1 MLIFE
6 SNMLYLLHSKEEKRM
21 KERVLKEY
29 FSIPNLMGYF
39 RILLIP
45 VYLFLY
51 IRAET
56 TEEYYMAGV
65 VLLVSFLTDLFD
77 GKIARR
83 FDMVTEFGKILD
95 PVADKLTQGAMAISF
110 SYKYPAMGI
119 LLFVFLGKE
128 CLMAILGLYMMKKN
142 YRMDGAQKHGK
153 VCTAVLDLVMI
164 LVLILPGMSILIVNV
179 LAGIAIIVM
188 LSSLALY
195 LKMYWK
201 VWKSIAGG
209 NQKKEIENAS
219 EKEKEDKKKQEANIQ
234 EREEGESK
242 KKGRRGRM
250 WKIILTVCIIVVII
264 AVVLIPYLKQPKITE
279 ETKKNF
285 SVEKF
290 YGESASGERAKII
303 PENGEALEERI
314 RMISQAKEEII
325 LSTYDIK
332 ADISGKQVL
341 AALLDA
347 ADRGVKVSI
356 VTDGVPYV
364 TSIWGNPYFLALAG
378 QENVEIKIYNP
389 LRFWQPWKLMGR
401 LHDKYLIV
409 DRSMYILGGRNTY
422 DFFLGD
428 QPGYQN
434 YDWDILV
441 CVPEGKKD
449 TSLEQVRDYF
459 SSVWKISDCK
469 LYGKS
474 PIWKWNPSV
483 KTAEGELRRR
493 YKEIAKEH
501 PDWIMEKDYTEETV
515 EVKKMTLLSNPTH
528 VYAKEPVVFYEM
540 TELMKQADHEV
551 LFHTPYIICNDWMM
565 RQLVEVCEGEKE
577 IQMMTNSV
585 ANNGNPFGAMDYRRN
600 RGKIID
606 TGVQIM
612 EYDDGVSYHGKCFTI
627 DGRLTGIGSFNW
639 DMRSAYLDT
648 ELMLVADSEELTRQM
663 NQAMAKYEEKALK
676 VVDESQYDLKEGQ
689 KPRKLSDKKAFRIKV
704 LDIFGSWARFL
715 M

>member
-1 MLIFE
+1 
-6 SNMLYLLHSKEEKRM
+6 M

-56 TEEYYMAGV
+56 TEEYYMAAV

-128 CLMAILGLYMMKKN
+128 YLMAILGLYMMKKN

-209 NQKKEIENAS
+209 NQKKEIENVS

-303 PENGEALEERI
+303 PENEEALEERI

-577 IQMMTNSV
+577 IRMMTNSV

>member
-1 MLIFE
+1 
-6 SNMLYLLHSKEEKRM
+6 M

-56 TEEYYMAGV
+56 TEEYYMAAV

-209 NQKKEIENAS
+209 NPKKKIENAS

-264 AVVLIPYLKQPKITE
+264 AVVLIPYLKHPKITE

-285 SVEKF
+285 SAEKF

-389 LRFWQPWKLMGR
+389 LHFWQPWKLMGR

-577 IQMMTNSV
+577 IRMMTNSV

-600 RGKIID
+600 RGEIID

>member
-1 MLIFE
+1 
-6 SNMLYLLHSKEEKRM
+6 M

-56 TEEYYMAGV
+56 TEEYYMAAV

-128 CLMAILGLYMMKKN
+128 YLMAILGLYMMKKN

-209 NQKKEIENAS
+209 NQKKEIGNAS

-303 PENGEALEERI
+303 PENEEALEERI

-551 LFHTPYIICNDWMM
+551 FFHTPYIICNDWMM

-577 IQMMTNSV
+577 IRMMTNSV

>member
-1 MLIFE
+1 
-6 SNMLYLLHSKEEKRM
+6 M

-56 TEEYYMAGV
+56 TEEYYMAAV

-128 CLMAILGLYMMKKN
+128 YLMAILGLYMMKKN

-285 SVEKF
+285 SAEKF

-449 TSLEQVRDYF
+449 TSLGQVRDYF

-577 IQMMTNSV
+577 IRMMTNSV

>member
-1 MLIFE
+1 
-6 SNMLYLLHSKEEKRM
+6 M

-434 YDWDILV
+434 YDWDMLV

-663 NQAMAKYEEKALK
+663 NQAMAKYEERALK

>member
-1 MLIFE
+1 
-6 SNMLYLLHSKEEKRM
+6 M

-56 TEEYYMAGV
+56 TEEYYMAAV

-128 CLMAILGLYMMKKN
+128 YLMAILGLYMMKKN

-285 SVEKF
+285 SAEKF

-378 QENVEIKIYNP
+378 QENIEIKIYNP

-449 TSLEQVRDYF
+449 TSLERVRDYF

-577 IQMMTNSV
+577 IRMMTNSV

-676 VVDESQYDLKEGQ
+676 VVDESRYDLKEGQ

>member
-1 MLIFE
+1 
-6 SNMLYLLHSKEEKRM
+6 M

-51 IRAET
+51 IQAET
-56 TEEYYMAGV
+56 TEEYYMAAV

-128 CLMAILGLYMMKKN
+128 CLMAILVLYMMKKN

-285 SVEKF
+285 SAEKF

-577 IQMMTNSV
+577 IRMMTNSV

-676 VVDESQYDLKEGQ
+676 VVDESRYDLKEGQ

>member
-1 MLIFE
+1 
-6 SNMLYLLHSKEEKRM
+6 M

-285 SVEKF
+285 SAEKF

-676 VVDESQYDLKEGQ
+676 VVDESRYDLKEGQ

>member
-1 MLIFE
+1 
-6 SNMLYLLHSKEEKRM
+6 M
-21 KERVLKEY
+21 KEHILKEY

-56 TEEYYMAGV
+56 TEEYYMAAI
-65 VLLVSFLTDLFD
+65 VLLISFLTDLFD

-83 FDMVTEFGKILD
+83 FHMVTEFGKILD

-110 SYKYPAMGI
+110 SCKYPAMGL

-128 CLMAILGLYMMKKN
+128 CLMALLGLYMMKKN
-142 YRMDGAQKHGK
+142 YRMNGAQKHGK

-164 LVLILPGMSILIVNV
+164 LVLVLPGMSIMMVNILV
-179 LAGIAIIVM
+179 EIAVIVM
-188 LSSLALY
+188 LVSLALY
-195 LKMYWK
+195 LNMYRK
-201 VWKSIAGG
+201 AWKSIIDESF
-209 NQKKEIENAS
+209 KKEAGHVSTENVP
-219 EKEKEDKKKQEANIQ
+219 EEEKKKRKQ
-234 EREEGESK
+234 ERTVREEEEGESS
-242 KKGRRGRM
+242 KKGRRGCM
-250 WKIILTVCIIVVII
+250 WKIALAVFMIAVIA
-264 AVVLIPYLKQPKITE
+264 AVVLLPYLKQPEIAE
-279 ETKKNF
+279 ETKRNF
-285 SVEKF
+285 NAEKF
-290 YGESASGERAKII
+290 YGDSASGERAKII
-303 PENGEALEERI
+303 SDNGEALEERI

-325 LSTYDIK
+325 LSSYAME

-341 AALLDA
+341 SALLAA

-364 TSIWGNPYFLALAG
+364 TAIWGNPYFLALAG
-378 QENVEIKIYNP
+378 QENVEMKIYNP

-428 QPGYQN
+428 QPGYKN
-434 YDWDILV
+434 YDWDMLV
-441 CVPEGKKD
+441 CVPEGSKD
-449 TSLEQVRDYF
+449 TSLEQVRAYF
-459 SSVWKISDCK
+459 SSVWKLSDCK
-469 LYGKS
+469 IYGKS

-483 KTAEGELRRR
+483 KAAEEELRGR

-501 PDWIMEKDYTEETV
+501 PDWITEKDYTEETV
-515 EVKKMTLLSNPTH
+515 EVKKMTLLSNPIH
-528 VYAKEPVVFYEM
+528 VYAKEPVVYYEM
-540 TELMKQADHEV
+540 TELMKQADREV
-551 LFHTPYIICNDWMM
+551 LFHTPYIICNDWMTE
-565 RQLVEVCEGEKE
+565 QLAEVCEGEKE
-577 IQMMTNSV
+577 VRMMTNSV
-585 ANNGNPFGAMDYRRN
+585 ANNGNPFGAMDYQRN

-606 TGVQIM
+606 TGVRIM
-612 EYDDGVSYHGKCFTI
+612 EYDGGVSYHGKCFTI

-648 ELMLVADSEELTRQM
+648 ELMLVADSEELTGQM
-663 NQAMAKYEEKALK
+663 NRAMEKYEEKALK
-676 VVDESQYDLKEGQ
+676 VIDEHHYDLKEGQ
-689 KPRKLSDKKAFRIKV
+689 KPRDLSDKKAFRIKV
-704 LDIFGSWARFL
+704 LDLFASWARFL

>member
-1 MLIFE
+1 
-6 SNMLYLLHSKEEKRM
+6 M

-51 IRAET
+51 IQAET
-56 TEEYYMAGV
+56 TEEYYMAAV

-209 NQKKEIENAS
+209 NPKKEIENAS

-285 SVEKF
+285 SAEKF

-540 TELMKQADHEV
+540 TELIKQADHEV

-577 IQMMTNSV
+577 IRMMTNSV

-676 VVDESQYDLKEGQ
+676 VVDESRYDLKEGQ

>member
-1 MLIFE
+1 
-6 SNMLYLLHSKEEKRM
+6 
-21 KERVLKEY
+21 
-29 FSIPNLMGYF
+29 
-39 RILLIP
+39 
-45 VYLFLY
+45 
-51 IRAET
+51 
-56 TEEYYMAGV
+56 
-65 VLLVSFLTDLFD
+65 
-77 GKIARR
+77 
-83 FDMVTEFGKILD
+83 
-95 PVADKLTQGAMAISF
+95 
-110 SYKYPAMGI
+110 
-119 LLFVFLGKE
+119 
-128 CLMAILGLYMMKKN
+128 
-142 YRMDGAQKHGK
+142 
-153 VCTAVLDLVMI
+153 
-164 LVLILPGMSILIVNV
+164 
-179 LAGIAIIVM
+179 
-188 LSSLALY
+188 
-195 LKMYWK
+195 
-201 VWKSIAGG
+201 
-209 NQKKEIENAS
+209 
-219 EKEKEDKKKQEANIQ
+219 
-234 EREEGESK
+234 
-242 KKGRRGRM
+242 M

-551 LFHTPYIICNDWMM
+551 FFHTPYIICNDWMM

-577 IQMMTNSV
+577 IRMMTNSV

-663 NQAMAKYEEKALK
+663 NQTMAKYEEKALK

>member
-1 MLIFE
+1 
-6 SNMLYLLHSKEEKRM
+6 
-21 KERVLKEY
+21 
-29 FSIPNLMGYF
+29 
-39 RILLIP
+39 
-45 VYLFLY
+45 
-51 IRAET
+51 
-56 TEEYYMAGV
+56 
-65 VLLVSFLTDLFD
+65 
-77 GKIARR
+77 
-83 FDMVTEFGKILD
+83 
-95 PVADKLTQGAMAISF
+95 
-110 SYKYPAMGI
+110 
-119 LLFVFLGKE
+119 
-128 CLMAILGLYMMKKN
+128 
-142 YRMDGAQKHGK
+142 
-153 VCTAVLDLVMI
+153 MI

-285 SVEKF
+285 SAEKF

-577 IQMMTNSV
+577 IRMMTNSV

-676 VVDESQYDLKEGQ
+676 VVDESRYDLKEGQ

>member
-1 MLIFE
+1 
-6 SNMLYLLHSKEEKRM
+6 M

-56 TEEYYMAGV
+56 TEEYYMAAV

-128 CLMAILGLYMMKKN
+128 CLMAILGLYMMKKK

-209 NQKKEIENAS
+209 NQKKEIENVS

-234 EREEGESK
+234 EREEGEWK

-303 PENGEALEERI
+303 PENEEALEERI

-449 TSLEQVRDYF
+449 TSLGQVRDYF

-577 IQMMTNSV
+577 IRMMTNSV

>member
-1 MLIFE
+1 
-6 SNMLYLLHSKEEKRM
+6 M

-56 TEEYYMAGV
+56 TEEYYMAAV

-128 CLMAILGLYMMKKN
+128 YLMAILGLYMMKKN

-303 PENGEALEERI
+303 PENEEALEERI

-441 CVPEGKKD
+441 CVPEGEKD

-577 IQMMTNSV
+577 IRMMTNSV

>member
-1 MLIFE
+1 
-6 SNMLYLLHSKEEKRM
+6 M

-56 TEEYYMAGV
+56 TEEYYMAAV

-128 CLMAILGLYMMKKN
+128 YLMAILGLYMMKKN

-209 NQKKEIENAS
+209 NQKKEIENVS

-434 YDWDILV
+434 YDWDMLV

-577 IQMMTNSV
+577 IRMMTNSV

>member
-1 MLIFE
+1 
-6 SNMLYLLHSKEEKRM
+6 M

-56 TEEYYMAGV
+56 TEEYYMAAV

-128 CLMAILGLYMMKKN
+128 YLMAILGLYMMKKN

-209 NQKKEIENAS
+209 NQKKEIENVS

-285 SVEKF
+285 SVEKL

-303 PENGEALEERI
+303 PENEEALEERI

-551 LFHTPYIICNDWMM
+551 FFHTPYIICNDWMM

-577 IQMMTNSV
+577 IRMMTNSV

>member
-1 MLIFE
+1 
-6 SNMLYLLHSKEEKRM
+6 M

-449 TSLEQVRDYF
+449 TSLEQIRDYF

>member
-1 MLIFE
+1 
-6 SNMLYLLHSKEEKRM
+6 M

>member
-1 MLIFE
+1 
-6 SNMLYLLHSKEEKRM
+6 
-21 KERVLKEY
+21 
-29 FSIPNLMGYF
+29 
-39 RILLIP
+39 
-45 VYLFLY
+45 
-51 IRAET
+51 
-56 TEEYYMAGV
+56 
-65 VLLVSFLTDLFD
+65 
-77 GKIARR
+77 
-83 FDMVTEFGKILD
+83 
-95 PVADKLTQGAMAISF
+95 
-110 SYKYPAMGI
+110 
-119 LLFVFLGKE
+119 
-128 CLMAILGLYMMKKN
+128 MAILGLYMMKKN

-434 YDWDILV
+434 YDWDMLV

-577 IQMMTNSV
+577 IRMMTNSV

-663 NQAMAKYEEKALK
+663 NQAMAKYEERALK

>member
-1 MLIFE
+1 
-6 SNMLYLLHSKEEKRM
+6 M

-56 TEEYYMAGV
+56 TEEYYMAAV

-378 QENVEIKIYNP
+378 QENVEIKIYNR
-389 LRFWQPWKLMGR
+389 LRCWQPWKLMGR

-441 CVPEGKKD
+441 CVPEGEKD

-577 IQMMTNSV
+577 IRMMTNSV

-676 VVDESQYDLKEGQ
+676 VVDESRYDLKEGQ

>member
-1 MLIFE
+1 
-6 SNMLYLLHSKEEKRM
+6 
-21 KERVLKEY
+21 
-29 FSIPNLMGYF
+29 
-39 RILLIP
+39 
-45 VYLFLY
+45 
-51 IRAET
+51 
-56 TEEYYMAGV
+56 
-65 VLLVSFLTDLFD
+65 
-77 GKIARR
+77 
-83 FDMVTEFGKILD
+83 
-95 PVADKLTQGAMAISF
+95 
-110 SYKYPAMGI
+110 
-119 LLFVFLGKE
+119 
-128 CLMAILGLYMMKKN
+128 
-142 YRMDGAQKHGK
+142 
-153 VCTAVLDLVMI
+153 MI

-219 EKEKEDKKKQEANIQ
+219 EKEDKKKQEANIQ

-434 YDWDILV
+434 YDWDMFA

-577 IQMMTNSV
+577 IRMMTNSV

-600 RGKIID
+600 RGEIID

>member
-1 MLIFE
+1 
-6 SNMLYLLHSKEEKRM
+6 M

-56 TEEYYMAGV
+56 TEEYYMAAV

-128 CLMAILGLYMMKKN
+128 CLMAILALYMMKKN

-153 VCTAVLDLVMI
+153 VCTAILDLVMI

-209 NQKKEIENAS
+209 KQKKEIENAS

-285 SVEKF
+285 SAEKF

-428 QPGYQN
+428 QPSYQN

-577 IQMMTNSV
+577 IRMMTNSV

-676 VVDESQYDLKEGQ
+676 VVDESRYDLKEGQ

>member
-1 MLIFE
+1 
-6 SNMLYLLHSKEEKRM
+6 
-21 KERVLKEY
+21 
-29 FSIPNLMGYF
+29 
-39 RILLIP
+39 
-45 VYLFLY
+45 
-51 IRAET
+51 
-56 TEEYYMAGV
+56 
-65 VLLVSFLTDLFD
+65 
-77 GKIARR
+77 
-83 FDMVTEFGKILD
+83 
-95 PVADKLTQGAMAISF
+95 
-110 SYKYPAMGI
+110 
-119 LLFVFLGKE
+119 
-128 CLMAILGLYMMKKN
+128 
-142 YRMDGAQKHGK
+142 
-153 VCTAVLDLVMI
+153 
-164 LVLILPGMSILIVNV
+164 
-179 LAGIAIIVM
+179 
-188 LSSLALY
+188 
-195 LKMYWK
+195 
-201 VWKSIAGG
+201 
-209 NQKKEIENAS
+209 
-219 EKEKEDKKKQEANIQ
+219 
-234 EREEGESK
+234 
-242 KKGRRGRM
+242 M

-264 AVVLIPYLKQPKITE
+264 AVVLIPYLKHPKITE

-577 IQMMTNSV
+577 IRMMTNSV

>member
-1 MLIFE
+1 
-6 SNMLYLLHSKEEKRM
+6 M

-56 TEEYYMAGV
+56 TEEYYMAAV

-128 CLMAILGLYMMKKN
+128 YLMAILGLYMMKKN

-209 NQKKEIENAS
+209 NQKKEIENVS

-551 LFHTPYIICNDWMM
+551 FFHTPYIICNDWMM

-577 IQMMTNSV
+577 IRMMTNSV

>member
-1 MLIFE
+1 
-6 SNMLYLLHSKEEKRM
+6 M

-56 TEEYYMAGV
+56 TEEYYMAAV

-128 CLMAILGLYMMKKN
+128 YLMAILGLYMMKKN

-303 PENGEALEERI
+303 PENEEALEERI

-434 YDWDILV
+434 YDWDMLV

-577 IQMMTNSV
+577 IRMMTNSV

>member
-1 MLIFE
+1 
-6 SNMLYLLHSKEEKRM
+6 M

-56 TEEYYMAGV
+56 TEEYYMAAV

-128 CLMAILGLYMMKKN
+128 CLMAILGLYMMKKK

-164 LVLILPGMSILIVNV
+164 LVLILPGMPILIVNV

-209 NQKKEIENAS
+209 NQKKEIGNAS

-285 SVEKF
+285 SAEKF

-577 IQMMTNSV
+577 IRMMTNSV

-676 VVDESQYDLKEGQ
+676 VVDESRYDLKEGQ

>member
-1 MLIFE
+1 
-6 SNMLYLLHSKEEKRM
+6 M

-56 TEEYYMAGV
+56 TEEYYMAAV

-128 CLMAILGLYMMKKN
+128 YLMAILGLYMMKKN

-209 NQKKEIENAS
+209 NQKKEIENVS

-303 PENGEALEERI
+303 PENEEALEERI

-428 QPGYQN
+428 QQGYQN

-577 IQMMTNSV
+577 IRMMTNSV

>member
-1 MLIFE
+1 
-6 SNMLYLLHSKEEKRM
+6 M

-56 TEEYYMAGV
+56 TEEYYMAAV

-119 LLFVFLGKE
+119 LLFVFFGKE

-285 SVEKF
+285 SAEKF

-441 CVPEGKKD
+441 CVPEGEKD

-577 IQMMTNSV
+577 IRMMTNSV

-676 VVDESQYDLKEGQ
+676 VVDESRYDLKEGQ

>member
-1 MLIFE
+1 
-6 SNMLYLLHSKEEKRM
+6 M

-56 TEEYYMAGV
+56 TEEYYMAAV

-128 CLMAILGLYMMKKN
+128 YLMAILGLYMMKKN

-434 YDWDILV
+434 YDWDMLV

-577 IQMMTNSV
+577 IRMMTNSV

-600 RGKIID
+600 RGEIID

-663 NQAMAKYEEKALK
+663 NQAMAKYEERALK

>member
-1 MLIFE
+1 
-6 SNMLYLLHSKEEKRM
+6 M

-56 TEEYYMAGV
+56 TEEYYMAAV

-95 PVADKLTQGAMAISF
+95 PVADKLTQGAMTISF

-128 CLMAILGLYMMKKN
+128 YLMAILGLYMMKKN

-209 NQKKEIENAS
+209 NQKKEIENVS

-303 PENGEALEERI
+303 PENEEALEERI

-551 LFHTPYIICNDWMM
+551 FFHTPYIICNDWMM

-577 IQMMTNSV
+577 IRMMTNSV